1 MLQNF
6 ICLWIS
12 KSNYLFFRAMN
23 LNGAV
28 LKRESHAAWIL
39 ASSISSSFISVM
51 LSKPNACMNATLWNW
66 LISRDSFTGI
76 ALISLIL
83 SFNSSSYFW
92 FDKSRSWYLLAE
104 MAPTGGFVD
113 LSGLLALNPD
123 SGSWML
129 QIVGWL
135 DLLASGKWLTLLM
148 FSFSSA
154 AMPALAAS

>member
-1 MLQNF
+1 
-6 ICLWIS
+6 
-12 KSNYLFFRAMN
+12 
-23 LNGAV
+23 
-28 LKRESHAAWIL
+28 
-39 ASSISSSFISVM
+39 
-51 LSKPNACMNATLWNW
+51 
-66 LISRDSFTGI
+66 
-76 ALISLIL
+76 
-83 SFNSSSYFW
+83 
-92 FDKSRSWYLLAE
+92 